1 MNLDAGKKKM
11 FNRPKFHSDSS
22 TVASIRRRTNP
33 TATPTRTKP
42 GIMVAILKISRA
54 ALQVEDKA
62 PPLACDDG
70 VFNELTIFAK
80 ACSVDKGR
88 PNEATW
94 LFALSPSNEFNPL
107 MYFTLVPFWEEF
119 LPVPIMAAELT
130 VAAENVVIVAIVF

>member
-1 MNLDAGKKKM
+1 MQEKRKC

-22 TVASIRRRTNP
+22 TAVSIRRRTNP

-42 GIMVAILKISRA
+42 GIMEAILKISRA

-80 ACSVDKGR
+80 DCSVDIGR

-94 LFALSPSNEFNPL
+94 LFAFSPSNEFKPL
-107 MYFTLVPFWEEF
+107 MYFTLVTFWEEL
-119 LPVPIMAAELT
+119 LPVPIVAAELT